1 MLRTISRS
9 DSSSDA
15 EAYVRRWRRAAGALE
30 RERLR
35 DLRRLSETEA
45 AWRFAHLLCLS
56 TPYPLRKGS
65 GLVEQ
70 QRIFSRLR
78 NSDQRR
84 PSVRYWMRRSWRR
97 GRVML
102 LV

>member
-1 MLRTISRS
+1 MTTSDADTRT
-9 DSSSDA
+9 DADA
-15 EAYVRRWRRAAGALE
+15 EAYVRKWRRAAGALE

-35 DLRRLSETEA
+35 ELRRLSETDA

-70 QRIFSRLR
+70 QCIFSRLR
-78 NSDQRR
+78 NNDQ
-84 PSVRYWMRRSWRR
+84 
-97 GRVML
+97 
-102 LV
+102 